1 MRWWVDTI
9 CKNVTLLEPF
19 KLMHL
24 PHTLYF
30 MEATPHIYDS
40 YLLRVPR
47 EIMLLVRLIY
57 IEDSYGKLKLLYTSL
72 KYWPDADFSFEDM
85 HVIRNKVNNKN
96 SAKNHFIIILIILF
110 KTFKIMMIVNFGKLF
125 VILSKI
131 TTLQLL
137 FLLYVEHFHTL
148 IIKVITTVRT
158 NGFCFYLKTVNGEE
172 TQLPPLL
179 SLRITLFHKLN
190 VMNLE
195 LKKLSSTQL

>member
-1 MRWWVDTI
+1 MRRLVDCI
-9 CKNVTLLEPF
+9 CKTDTLLEPF
-19 KLMHL
+19 ALIHFTR
-24 PHTLYF
+24 TLLF
-30 MEATPHIYDS
+30 RQTTSLIIYDS
-40 YLLRVPR
+40 YFLRVPR

-85 HVIRNKVNNKN
+85 HVIRNKVNNK
-96 SAKNHFIIILIILF
+96 KVQRNHLIIILIILF
-110 KTFKIMMIVNFGKLF
+110 KTFKIMIIVNFGKLF

-131 TTLQLL
+131 TTLL

-195 LKKLSSTQL
+195 LKMLSSTQL